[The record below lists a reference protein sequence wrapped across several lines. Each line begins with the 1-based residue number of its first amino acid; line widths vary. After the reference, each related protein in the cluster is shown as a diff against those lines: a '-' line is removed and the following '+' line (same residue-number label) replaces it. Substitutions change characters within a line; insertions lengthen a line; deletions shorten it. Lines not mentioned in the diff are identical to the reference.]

1 MSDVRCR
8 ACGAAVPSE
17 AQWCSLCFADL
28 REPAPVRER
37 VSVPAAPADA
47 EGLEQAAAPA
57 RNDARPDPDVLLG
70 LSEAP
75 AAAATADA
83 EPSSDVPFGTP
94 AGPEIE
100 WPCLRCGAQVLM
112 SLDACPSCGAG
123 FLAGAT
129 GSTST
134 RLPLVGDVGRFSRNQ
149 RVALG
154 FGLAILVMIVL
165 VLLAFIGGH
174 IF

>member
-37 VSVPAAPADA
+37 VSVPAARTAADGLDQSVPPAH
-47 EGLEQAAAPA
+47 
-57 RNDARPDPDVLLG
+57 NDARPDPDVLLG
-70 LSEAP
+70 LTEP
-75 AAAATADA
+75 PDTAATTDAD
-83 EPSSDVPFGTP
+83 SSSEVPFGTP
-94 AGPEIE
+94 AGPELE
-100 WPCLRCGAQVLM
+100 WPCLRCGARVLM

-129 GSTST
+129 GSTSA

-154 FGLAILVMIVL
+154 FGLAILVMVVL
-165 VLLAFIGGH
+165 VLLAFIGGQ